1 MTSDPDLEA
10 KTRLSQRPI
19 LDDSFLGKGWLCGG
33 GKLVLAQT
41 AHGGGVVGSC
51 PDCPKVGGGGG
62 GVGGTSICHLF
73 LEKVKRFR

>member
-19 LDDSFLGKGWLCGG
+19 LDDSFLGKGVALWRGE
-33 GKLVLAQT
+33 
-41 AHGGGVVGSC
+41 VGSC

-62 GVGGTSICHLF
+62 GAGGTSICHLF